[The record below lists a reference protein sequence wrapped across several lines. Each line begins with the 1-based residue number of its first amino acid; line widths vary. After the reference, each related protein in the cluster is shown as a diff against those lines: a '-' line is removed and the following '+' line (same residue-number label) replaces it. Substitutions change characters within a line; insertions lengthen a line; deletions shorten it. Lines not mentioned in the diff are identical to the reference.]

1 MYHEINS
8 YKKVASQ
15 IIESSSY
22 EPVHL
27 LPRSKNVS
35 VPKFR
40 RSTVRPKF
48 STELDRS
55 VKNVVGGF
63 GQTTEA
69 RPNFLSPDLFFGFLL
84 RKKNSPKNFLDP
96 ENFYQIPKK
105 CSFSFVFISGCQIF
119 GSDLEMKV
127 NLRIEMWSTSHRHL
141 PL

>member
-1 MYHEINS
+1 MLVVLCINCDQGYVWQMYHEINS

-84 RKKNSPKNFLDP
+84 RKKIHRKIFSTRKIFIRSRKNVRFRSSSSPVVR
-96 ENFYQIPKK
+96 
-105 CSFSFVFISGCQIF
+105 FSVPI
-119 GSDLEMKV
+119 
-127 NLRIEMWSTSHRHL
+127 LR
-141 PL
+141 